1 MKAIEFCYWLQG
13 AIELCDVELFT
24 DQMLVCIQRRLELVN
39 ATNQDGQLKAV
50 VEFCQWLRGG
60 VDFIKGGNTEQ
71 TFTVTSRL
79 SRIFEHHIDKL
90 DENPHLDLIHNGHS
104 NGVRER

>member
-13 AIELCDVELFT
+13 AIELCNVEQFT
-24 DQMLVCIQRRLELVN
+24 EQMLVCIKKHLELVN

-71 TFTVTSRL
+71 TFTVRSRL
-79 SRIFEHHIDKL
+79 NHLGIDTL
-90 DENPHLDLIHNGHS
+90 HENPHLDPIHNGHS
-104 NGVRER
+104 SGVRER